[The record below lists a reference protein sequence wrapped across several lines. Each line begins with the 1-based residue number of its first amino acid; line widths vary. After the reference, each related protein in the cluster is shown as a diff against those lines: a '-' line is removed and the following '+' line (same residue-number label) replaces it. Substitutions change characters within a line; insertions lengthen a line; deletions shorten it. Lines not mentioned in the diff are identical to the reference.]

1 MPHPRRLIWFCQTE
15 QVAAHPEQLVQLR
28 DEIGLTTIMPESPI
42 CHTSGFRA
50 SNELAARGPFEDWR
64 DRVEL
69 WPKAAEG
76 IYPPVSG
83 VIGGFDDSPLLKVI
97 EAATSAEIEVWGH
110 IGLWSYGGDVY
121 PEHALETI
129 DGDALDADDNRWGVG
144 LCPSRESINGWTA
157 DGLDDI
163 ARRYDLGGFCVD
175 HARYPQPASVSALA
189 ACGCACCKAEGEA
202 LGFDVP
208 GLHQALRDSV
218 GALKGVTQDALRQI
232 AASTLPPD
240 QLVAALGVPTQVT
253 DWFRLRS
260 ALLANQMRRFRQR
273 IQDVN
278 SSMIFGSDIFAPSI
292 SLLGG
297 HDLSGWELAT
307 DYITGGS
314 SSGGVVGWATASTN
328 AAFGWSRALAA
339 VSQPSEQ
346 EWLDAA
352 LQVLGVADLPIPRD
366 MASLEVGRDLPIEA
380 LYEREVE
387 ELAKQTTGQVPLYP
401 PVSAGGDPERTRRL
415 CKAIVEHGGHG
426 AMMTLSPDRPET
438 LKAVVEGFAAL

>member
-1 MPHPRRLIWFCQTE
+1 MRHPRRLIWFCHTE
-15 QVAAHPEQLVQLR
+15 QVAANPEQLVQLR

-50 SNELAARGPFEDWR
+50 SNDLVARGPFQDWR

-76 IYPPVSG
+76 IYPPVAG
-83 VIGGFDDSPLLKVI
+83 VIGGFDDAALLKVI
-97 EAATSAEIEVWGH
+97 DAAVSAGIEVWGH

-129 DGDALDADDNRWGVG
+129 DGDALDPDFKRWGIG

-157 DGLDDI
+157 DGLEDI
-163 ARRYDLGGFCVD
+163 ARRYELDGFCVD

-189 ACGCACCKAEGEA
+189 ACGCSHCKAAGEA

-208 GLHQALRDSV
+208 GLHQSLRDSAS
-218 GALKGVTQDALRQI
+218 ALQGVTQDALRQLT
-232 AASTLPPD
+232 ATPLPPD
-240 QLVAALGVPTQVT
+240 QLLDALGVPRQVT

-273 IQDVN
+273 IQEVD
-278 SSMIFGSDIFAPSI
+278 SSMIFGSDVFAPSI

-297 HDLSGWELAT
+297 NDLRGWESAT

-328 AAFGWSRALAA
+328 AAFEWSRALAA
-339 VSQPSEQ
+339 VSQPGEQ
-346 EWLDAA
+346 EWLEAA

-366 MASLEVGRDLPIEA
+366 MAALEGGRDLPIEA

-387 ELAKQTTGQVPLYP
+387 ELTKQTTGQVPLYP

-415 CKAIVEHGGHG
+415 CRAIVAHGGHG
-426 AMMTLSPDRPET
+426 AMMTLSPDQPET
-438 LKAVVEGFAAL
+438 LQAIVEGFAEV